1 MSKVVIDRW
10 VDLDSQEAK
19 TIEMYALVRKIVLA
33 GLKEGIIKSNSM
45 GYLYMQGD
53 TPIHAELGDKLVG
66 IRYSA
71 KASN

>member
-10 VDLDSQEAK
+10 IDLDSQEAQR
-19 TIEMYALVRKIVLA
+19 IELYPITRKIVLA
-33 GLKEGIIKSNSM
+33 GLELGIIKSNSM
-45 GYLYMQGD
+45 GFLYMQND
-53 TPIHAELGDKLVG
+53 NPIHAELDGKLVG